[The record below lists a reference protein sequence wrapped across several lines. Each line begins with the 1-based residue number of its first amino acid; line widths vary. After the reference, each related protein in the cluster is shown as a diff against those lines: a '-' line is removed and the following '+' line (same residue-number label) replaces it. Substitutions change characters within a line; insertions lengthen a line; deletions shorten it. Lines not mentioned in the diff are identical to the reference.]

1 MADRELEGL
10 RALVT
15 GASKGIGHAV
25 AARLREQGATVLATA
40 RTTPRDLP
48 GGAQFVAADVTT
60 ERGCARV
67 AEAVRERFGGI
78 DIIVHVVGGS
88 SAPAGGFAVLDD
100 QEWQRAFNL
109 ICSRRSALTGRYCQR
124 CSHRGRA

>member
-25 AARLREQGATVLATA
+25 AARLRERGATVLATA

-48 GGAQFVAADVTT
+48 
-60 ERGCARV
+60 
-67 AEAVRERFGGI
+67 
-78 DIIVHVVGGS
+78 
-88 SAPAGGFAVLDD
+88 
-100 QEWQRAFNL
+100 
-109 ICSRRSALTGRYCQR
+109 
-124 CSHRGRA
+124 